1 MIRMCKSAIFLLAFL
16 VHGLVYATNS
26 VMSGFFDGSEPTT
39 TNLPG
44 TCSETSQ
51 LGYQHVSGV
60 QVSVSGNYTV
70 VDVYDV
76 THGIDISAPIYRN
89 SFNPNS
95 PETNLVTPFGVD
107 VSEEV
112 TLTAGE
118 QYVLVV
124 QHWCS
129 SRDGTWAV
137 SFSGPGSVSAESIV
151 TVPNHTMGSFSDA
164 DPMANTNCGDSQYQ
178 QSDAVQVSRSGRY
191 YYNDVSIRFAVDMCL
206 AIYSAPF
213 NSANPSANLVAG
225 FDDFG
230 SVELEAGRNYYFVVQ
245 PLDTATT
252 GEYFYVLSPP
262 APFRINTAMSGSWF
276 NPETTG
282 QGFFMDILDS
292 SNQLF
297 LAWFTYDLE
306 RPDSSVSAMI
316 GEPGHRWMT
325 ALGPF
330 EGVTADLPIYWN
342 SGMIFDSATPLTE
355 QMQDGDM
362 TVRFTDCANGNVE
375 YDLGSTNVTGNVPI
389 QRLAN
394 DAVSLCNSLF
404 EGPDSPGP
412 L

>member
-16 VHGLVYATNS
+16 VHGSVLATNS

-51 LGYQHVSGV
+51 LGYQLVSGV
-60 QVSVSGNYTV
+60 QVSMSGSYTV
-70 VDVYDV
+70 VDVYNFQ
-76 THGIDISAPIYRN
+76 GIDISALIYLN

-107 VSEEV
+107 DSADV

-124 QHWCS
+124 QHWCA
-129 SRDGTWAV
+129 SRDGAWAV
-137 SFSGPGSVSAESIV
+137 SFSGPGSVSAGNVVI
-151 TVPNHTMGSFSDA
+151 VPNHTMGSFSDA
-164 DPMANTNCGDSQYQ
+164 DPMADTNCGNSQYQ
-178 QSDAVQVSRSGRY
+178 QSDAVQVSRNGFY
-191 YYNDVSIRFAVDMCL
+191 YYNDVSINFAVDMCL
-206 AIYSAPF
+206 SIYSAPF
-213 NSANPSANLVAG
+213 NSANPSANLVASIDDVG
-225 FDDFG
+225 F
-230 SVELEAGRNYYFVVQ
+230 VELETGRNYYFVAQ
-245 PLDTATT
+245 PLNTAAT
-252 GEYFYVLSPP
+252 GEFFYVLSPP

-297 LAWFTYDLE
+297 LAWFTYDLQ
-306 RPDSSVSAMI
+306 RPDSNVSAMI

-342 SGMIFDSATPLTE
+342 SGMIFDSATPPTE

-375 YDLGSTNVTGNVPI
+375 YDLGSSNVTGNVPI